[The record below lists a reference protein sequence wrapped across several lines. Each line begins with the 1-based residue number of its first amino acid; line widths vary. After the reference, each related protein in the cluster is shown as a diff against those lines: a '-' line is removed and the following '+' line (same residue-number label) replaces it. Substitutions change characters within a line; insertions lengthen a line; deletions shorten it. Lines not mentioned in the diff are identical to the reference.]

1 MTDTPDDAPELTDR
15 QRQLVANLPASTPE
29 LATALDV
36 AETTIEGYRER
47 LREKGVPLEYDRDD
61 NEWYIDGS
69 PGWTALAHDSREDS
83 DEGYPTDSDDDRS
96 RGVTP
101 DNADDEPADGP
112 DEPDDADT
120 DVPDLS
126 EAQQQAIVA
135 FPATVKELARA
146 IGGDEHDA
154 HATLDLFREDDV
166 DVRYDGD
173 TGQYYLADE
182 RAGQIRSKAHVSPTQ
197 KTKRAK
203 NALREEHARLE
214 RLGNVDPLVI
224 NDWSPDPQK
233 ESLIAAIGDVHF
245 GDRYYDDR
253 SRVLYDFDYADF
265 SVDAFAE
272 SVIETSRQWHADHEE
287 CVLAILGDVATGTRI
302 YEEQQLEVEG
312 LLAEQINRGSQAL
325 VRLATTLA
333 EHFET
338 LRIRAVVGNHGFQDA
353 SAARGSNTD
362 LTVYKWLEW
371 ALADRGIDNVDILYG
386 EKTHWLNFSVRGWNV
401 PMRHGQDTQR
411 HVDETA
417 RSEADWRGWLDSHE
431 YDIGLRGHHHVPS
444 QHWVLNRY
452 PVASVPSPVPGGEFA
467 DRIGEPDAS
476 TPVERPA
483 ERKLGYVFGVSEDR
497 RMTDDRIIDAAG
509 VDAEL

>member
-1 MTDTPDDAPELTDR
+1 M
-15 QRQLVANLPASTPE
+15 
-29 LATALDV
+29 
-36 AETTIEGYRER
+36 
-47 LREKGVPLEYDRDD
+47 
-61 NEWYIDGS
+61 
-69 PGWTALAHDSREDS
+69 
-83 DEGYPTDSDDDRS
+83 
-96 RGVTP
+96 
-101 DNADDEPADGP
+101 
-112 DEPDDADT
+112 
-120 DVPDLS
+120 
-126 EAQQQAIVA
+126 
-135 FPATVKELARA
+135 PATVAEIARA

-154 HATLDLFREDDV
+154 HATLDLLRGDEV

-173 TGQYYLADE
+173 TGQFYLADE
-182 RAGQIRSKAHVSPTQ
+182 RAGQIRSQAHVSPTQ

-203 NALREEHARLE
+203 TAIREEHARLD

-224 NDWSPDPQK
+224 RDWEPSPES

-272 SVIETSRQWHADHEE
+272 KVIETSHQWHANHEE
-287 CVLAILGDVATGTRI
+287 VVVASLGDIATGTRI

-312 LLAEQINRGSQAL
+312 LLAEQIDRASQAL
-325 VRLATTLA
+325 VRLVTTLA
-333 EHFET
+333 EHFPAV
-338 LRIRAVVGNHGFQDA
+338 RVRGVVGNHGLQDP

-362 LTVYKWLEW
+362 LIVYKWLEW
-371 ALADRGIDNVDILYG
+371 ALADRGIDNVDVLYG

-401 PMRHGQDTQR
+401 HMRHGQDTQR

-417 RSEADWRGWLDSHE
+417 RSEADWRGWLDAHD

-476 TPVERPA
+476 TPVERPT

-509 VDAEL
+509 VEADL

>member
-1 MTDTPDDAPELTDR
+1 MTDGPPDLSERQEELI
-15 QRQLVANLPASTPE
+15 AHLPASTSE
-29 LATALDV
+29 LADALGV
-36 AETTIEGYRER
+36 KKTTIESYRNAIKD
-47 LREKGVPLEYDRDD
+47 KGVALEYDDD
-61 NEWYIDGS
+61 ANQWDTVGENS
-69 PGWTALAHDSREDS
+69 VAAA
-83 DEGYPTDSDDDRS
+83 DDD
-96 RGVTP
+96 T
-101 DNADDEPADGP
+101 ADDSANS
-112 DEPDDADT
+112 

-126 EAQQQAIVA
+126 EAQQQAAVA
-135 FPATVKELARA
+135 FPATISEIATA

-154 HATLDLFREDDV
+154 HATLALFREDDV

-173 TGQYYLADE
+173 TGQYFLADE
-182 RAGQIRSKAHVSPTQ
+182 RAGQIRSQAHVSPTQ

-203 NALREEHARLE
+203 AALREEDARLA

-224 NDWSPDPQK
+224 DNWESDSQK
-233 ESLIAAIGDVHF
+233 ESLVAAIGDVHF

-253 SRVLYDFDYADF
+253 SRILYDFDYADF

-272 SVIETSRQWHADHEE
+272 SVIKTSEQWHADHDE

-312 LLAEQINRGSQAL
+312 LLAEQIDRASQAL
-325 VRLATTLA
+325 VRLVTTLA
-333 EHFET
+333 NHFEAV
-338 LRIRAVVGNHGFQDA
+338 RIRAVVGNHGLQDP

-362 LTVYKWLEW
+362 LVVYKWLEW
-371 ALADRGIDNVDILYG
+371 TLADRGIGNVDILYG
-386 EKTHWLNFSVRGWNV
+386 EQTHWLNFTVRGWNV
-401 PMRHGQDTQR
+401 HMRHGQDTQR

-417 RSEADWRGWLDSHE
+417 RSEADWRGWLDSHS

-476 TPVERPA
+476 TPVKRPE
-483 ERKLGYVFGVSEDR
+483 ERKLGYVFGVSDDR
-497 RMTDDRIIDAAG
+497 RMTDDRILDAAG
-509 VDAEL
+509 VSTEL